1 MSEDYKF
8 ERLREALAGGKAE
21 DIIAGV
27 IDGAGAFQAAL
38 DELTAWYGGSDREM
52 ERQQRELLA
61 LARVSNERDV
71 GGLEKLAI
79 KLRNLLINMNSYGIQ
94 PGRDLYLSVSEK
106 LPRSLLLRF
115 VETFDDSSSDIHV
128 LSDWLLDQVRKFR
141 HVDQRL
147 ASVTEPRLDSRHK
160 KPVTYERSERHVQR
174 TYAATAA
181 PDGSRQA
188 KTYLCLKCNAPHRL
202 EDCKEF
208 KAMSDGKRWELIKSK
223 PLACAVCFKSGHWS
237 SECYCKGCSSC
248 QRKHHQ
254 LLHIDERKQ
263 AVSRSQQQPSH
274 QDHSGTAQS
283 DKAPAPNDPIARRT
297 PLGWVCFGGA
307 GNNYPTLATIH
318 SDTATSPRLE
328 ELVERL
334 WSTESSCTKIE
345 KETPSADDQ
354 EVERLTRASLP
365 SGRERVKVGIPW
377 ISANGQPQVT
387 SNRPQAQQRLLSL
400 EKSLEQRPPVHERYK
415 AVMASHLEKGY
426 VRQVPSEEAAADGN
440 QQWYLPH
447 FPVVRED
454 KATTKV

>member
-1 MSEDYKF
+1 MTLGQPPAHVPSRMPQQLVPHSTASIQSFLCNPGPSNRSSKPMMMGPTAPAVPAPVAQSGASLTTQWQPPAVAVHVSPDRQVMQSMEQHAKNRQSGPMRSTYTTSKQLCADKPVSNSNSNIQLWCNQNPASMPLPSPDHKPSLQSHQPVPRLAPLHHVKPMKLPTFDGQQCNFVVWRQRFGRIVDEDQSVSEDYKF

-27 IDGAGAFQAAL
+27 IDGAGAYQAAL

-61 LARVSNERDV
+61 LARISNERDV

-128 LSDWLLDQVRKFR
+128 LSDWLLDRVRKFR

-147 ASVTEPRLDSRHK
+147 ASVTEPRPDSRPK
-160 KPVTYERSERHVQR
+160 KPVTYDRSERHVQR

-188 KTYLCLKCNAPHRL
+188 KTYLCLKCSAPHRL

-208 KAMSDGKRWELIKSK
+208 KAMSVGKRWELIKSK
-223 PLACAVCFKSGHWS
+223 PLVCAVCFKSGHWS

-248 QRKHHQ
+248 QQKHHQ
-254 LLHIDERKQ
+254 LLHID
-263 AVSRSQQQPSH
+263 P
-274 QDHSGTAQS
+274 G
-283 DKAPAPNDPIARRT
+283 
-297 PLGWVCFGGA
+297 
-307 GNNYPTLATIH
+307 
-318 SDTATSPRLE
+318 
-328 ELVERL
+328 
-334 WSTESSCTKIE
+334 
-345 KETPSADDQ
+345 
-354 EVERLTRASLP
+354 
-365 SGRERVKVGIPW
+365 
-377 ISANGQPQVT
+377 
-387 SNRPQAQQRLLSL
+387 
-400 EKSLEQRPPVHERYK
+400 
-415 AVMASHLEKGY
+415 
-426 VRQVPSEEAAADGN
+426 
-440 QQWYLPH
+440 
-447 FPVVRED
+447 
-454 KATTKV
+454 